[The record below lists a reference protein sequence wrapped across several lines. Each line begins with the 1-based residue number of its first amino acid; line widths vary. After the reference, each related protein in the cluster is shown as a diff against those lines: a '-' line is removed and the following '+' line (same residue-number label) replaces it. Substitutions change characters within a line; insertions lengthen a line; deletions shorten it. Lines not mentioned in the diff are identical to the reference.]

1 MKKESLKEFGK
12 FGLDLSKIT
21 FAVAILPTLLKK
33 GSIND
38 IALIAAMVFLIG
50 GLVFINKGA
59 KDDE

>member
-1 MKKESLKEFGK
+1 MKKESLKEIGK
-12 FGLDLSKIT
+12 FHLDLSKIT

-38 IALIAAMVFLIG
+38 IALIAAIFFLIG